1 MPQQKKGQ
9 IDTGAG
15 TNPVTEAPAPSVI
28 EEKQAP
34 KRRRPAKAAPPVPA
48 AEPVADD
55 SGVVAEPV
63 AAEPQEEPLI
73 SLLEVGLKKK
83 ERSETHDK
91 DRVYIRKD
99 LKARL
104 DAVAE
109 GRGKGFKTLLLNY
122 GLEKA
127 LEELESAEA
136 KTKEE
141 A

>member
-1 MPQQKKGQ
+1 MPRQKKEQ
-9 IDTGAG
+9 TDAAVDTI
-15 TNPVTEAPAPSVI
+15 PVMEAPAPSSP

-34 KRRRPAKAAPPVPA
+34 KRRRPAKAALPVPA
-48 AEPVADD
+48 AET
-55 SGVVAEPV
+55 VVAEPV
-63 AAEPQEEPLI
+63 AAEPVVAEPQEEPLI